1 MITVNG
7 ERDVFLNE
15 TVEQLIERLNIEVR
29 GIAVALD
36 GEVILRSAWASTT
49 VLDESSVEIVTAVA
63 GG

>member
-7 ERDVFLNE
+7 ARDAFLHE
-15 TVEQLIERLNIEVR
+15 TVEQLIQRLGIEAR
-29 GIAVALD
+29 GIAVAIN
-36 GEVILRSAWASTT
+36 GEVVLRSAWTSTT